1 MMQLKRQRE
10 KLRTQYQKKESAYEN
25 TVIIGRIKLIK
36 GHITSKM
43 KENRS
48 RIIIKI
54 SQQIK

>member
-36 GHITSKM
+36 EHITSKM

>member
-1 MMQLKRQRE
+1 MQLKGQRE